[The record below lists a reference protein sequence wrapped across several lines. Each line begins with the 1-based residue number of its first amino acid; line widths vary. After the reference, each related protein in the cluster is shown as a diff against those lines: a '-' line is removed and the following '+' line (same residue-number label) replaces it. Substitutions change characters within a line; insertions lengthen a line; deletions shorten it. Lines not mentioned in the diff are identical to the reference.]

1 MLISLLERWGFTMRY
16 TRNPAIADVATTA
29 KNSNAKMA
37 INIFV
42 YQREGNRNS
51 SRMDMRDLRH
61 WAGAQRRIHLLTE
74 IIVIVARDSRRPFH
88 NCFACVACSSSY
100 CALFRTSGFRPRVIE
115 SAIIKLRPA
124 LPSMNILDLRQT
136 SVRQLEPLLEEEAR
150 HWHDELHWDYRGAL
164 DLIKRFL
171 EAHALCGC
179 VAFENGSAAGYSFY
193 VLEEQKGLIGGLYVS
208 PRFPQADIGR
218 RLLEEMLFSMRAL
231 PQLSRI
237 EAQLMPFGG
246 PVDNPLRE
254 QGFQLYTRQFM
265 LLDLQNDAE
274 PRAGASAGMRL
285 DRWNDRFFEPC
296 AKLIYLSYA
305 NHVDGEINDQY
316 RSRAGALRF
325 LKNIILLPG
334 CGQFVPSAS
343 FVLRQPGS
351 DDLIAAVLTSEVSPG
366 VGHTTQICVLP
377 GYQGHGLGRML
388 MQTSA
393 EALRAMKFRELTLT
407 VTSQNRSAVQLYEKL
422 HFTTIRSFTAGVW
435 PR

>member
-1 MLISLLERWGFTMRY
+1 
-16 TRNPAIADVATTA
+16 
-29 KNSNAKMA
+29 
-37 INIFV
+37 
-42 YQREGNRNS
+42 
-51 SRMDMRDLRH
+51 
-61 WAGAQRRIHLLTE
+61 
-74 IIVIVARDSRRPFH
+74 
-88 NCFACVACSSSY
+88 
-100 CALFRTSGFRPRVIE
+100 
-115 SAIIKLRPA
+115 
-124 LPSMNILDLRQT
+124 MNILDLRQT

-208 PRFPQADIGR
+208 QRFPQADIGR
-218 RLLEEMLFSMRAL
+218 RLLEEMLYSMRAL

-246 PVDNPLRE
+246 PVDTPLRE
-254 QGFQLYTRQFM
+254 QGFKLYTRQFM
-265 LLDLQNDAE
+265 LLDLHRDPE
-274 PRAGASAGMRL
+274 SRPGASAGMRL
-285 DRWNDRFFEPC
+285 DRWNDRFFEHC

-305 NHVDGEINDQY
+305 NHVDGEINDQ
-316 RSRAGALRF
+316 
-325 LKNIILLPG
+325 
-334 CGQFVPSAS
+334 
-343 FVLRQPGS
+343 PGS
-351 DDLIAAVLTSEVSPG
+351 DELIAAVLTSEVSPG

-393 EALRAMKFRELTLT
+393 EALRSMKFRELTLT
-407 VTSQNRSAVQLYEKL
+407 VTAQNRSAVRLYEKL
-422 HFTTIRSFTAGVW
+422 NFTTIHTFTAGVW